1 MSLLQTLIDK
11 RATTWESAKQH
22 LDTVE
27 AEGREFTGEADETW
41 TRYNTELAELDER
54 ISELSSL
61 EQRNREA
68 DEARAKFGANVQAP
82 GEGGGGDGM
91 TDRDL
96 ARKWAAGEFR
106 SIEFNASE
114 QRDLTVGTATA
125 GGNTVETSFV
135 SELYDFMVENSA
147 IRQTNV
153 RMIRTTSGEDMVFPK
168 VTGHSTASIVAEA
181 AAIGE
186 SDPTFGQLTL
196 GAYKYGYSLQL
207 SSELIEDTSV
217 NLLSFLAEDAGRAI
231 GNGTGAHYV
240 VGTGTGQPNGVLTA
254 STAGVTGGTG
264 QSGVP
269 TSDELIDLFHSV
281 IPAYRRDAYWVFSDA
296 TASAIRKLKDADGR
310 YHWVDGL
317 QASQPATILGRPVV
331 IDPNMPDAALSA
343 KSLLFGNFSSYL
355 IRDVSGIRFDRSD
368 DFAFTND
375 LVTYRV
381 LFRTDGDLRDT
392 TGAVKHYVGGA
403 S

>member
-1 MSLLQTLIDK
+1 MSLLQKLIDQ
-11 RATTWESAKQH
+11 RATTWESAKAH

-41 TRYNTELAELDER
+41 NRYNTDIKELDTR
-54 ISELSSL
+54 IKELSDL
-61 EQRNREA
+61 ETRNREA
-68 DEARAKFGANVQAP
+68 DEARAKFGGGLKN
-82 GEGGGGDGM
+82 EERGGGDEM

-106 SIEFNASE
+106 SIEFNAAE

-125 GGNTVETSFV
+125 GGNTVGTTFV

-147 IRQTNV
+147 IRQTNARV
-153 RMIRTTSGEDMVFPK
+153 IRTTSGEDMVFPK
-168 VTGHSTASIVAEA
+168 VTGHSSASIIAEA

-217 NLLSFLAEDAGRAI
+217 NLLGFLAEDAGRAI

-240 VGTGTGQPNGVLTA
+240 TGTGTGQPNGVLTA
-254 STAGVTGGTG
+254 STAGVTGATG

-269 TSDELIDLFHSV
+269 TSDELIDLYHSV
-281 IPAYRRDAYWVFSDA
+281 IPGYRRDAYWVFSDA
-296 TASAIRKLKDADGR
+296 TAAEIRKLKDADGR

-331 IDPNMPDAALSA
+331 IDPNVPDAALSA
-343 KSLLFGNFSSYL
+343 KSVLFGNFSAYL

-368 DFAFTND
+368 DYAFTND

-381 LFRTDGDLRDT
+381 LFRTDADLRDT